1 MSEEIRIIV
10 DHEHAGERLD
20 VFLSHFLDGFSRSFL
35 QKKITEGCVLYNE
48 KGVKSKQ
55 PVKAGD
61 EILLAIPDPEPVTAV
76 PENIPLEILYED
88 EDLLFVN
95 KPKGLV
101 VHPAP
106 GHETGTLVNA
116 LVYYLGDDLSSI
128 GGVLRPG
135 IVHRIDMDTSGV
147 LVIAK
152 NDIAHRKVAEQLAVH
167 SIRRRYR
174 AIVHGRIEEE
184 SGTISKPIGRSQTNR
199 LKMAVRP
206 DGKRAVTHFKVL
218 QRFDAYTYI
227 ECSLETGRTHQIRVH
242 MTSVGHPLLGDT
254 VYGNIP
260 NKFRLQGQTLHALS
274 LGLVHPRTGEW
285 IEVTSDIPDYMKH
298 LLEIL

>member
-1 MSEEIRIIV
+1 MSEEIKAIV
-10 DHEHAGERLD
+10 EEEQAGERLD
-20 VFLSHFLDGFSRSFL
+20 VYLSHFLDSYSRSFL
-35 QKKITEGCVLYNE
+35 QKKIAEGCVKYN
-48 KGVKSKQ
+48 GRIVKAKQ
-55 PVKAGD
+55 PVRPGD
-61 EILLAIPDPEPVTAV
+61 EILISIPEPEPARAI

-95 KPKGLV
+95 KPKGMV

-147 LVIAK
+147 LAVAK
-152 NDIAHRKVAEQLAVH
+152 NDAAHRKVAEQLAVH
-167 SIRRRYR
+167 SIKRKYR
-174 AIVHGRIEEE
+174 AIVHGRIEEDT
-184 SGTISKPIGRSQTNR
+184 GVINKPIGRSRTNR
-199 LKMAVRP
+199 LKMAVVP

-218 QRFDAYTYI
+218 QRFEAYTYI
-227 ECSLETGRTHQIRVH
+227 ECSLETGRTHQIRVR
-242 MTSVGHPLLGDT
+242 MTSEGHPLLGDT
-254 VYGNIP
+254 AYGNRP

-274 LGLVHPRTGEW
+274 LGLVHPGTGEW
-285 IEVTSDIPDYMKH
+285 LEVTSDIPDYMKH

>member
-10 DHEHAGERLD
+10 DDEHTGERLD
-20 VFLSHFLDGFSRSFL
+20 LYLSHFLDGYSRSFL
-35 QKKITEGCVLYNE
+35 QKRITEGSVLFNG
-48 KGVKSKQ
+48 KTVKAKQ
-55 PVKAGD
+55 PVRPGD
-61 EILLAIPDPEPVTAV
+61 EILLTIPEPAPATAV

-95 KPKGLV
+95 KPKGMA

-116 LVYYLGDDLSSI
+116 LVYYLGENLSSI

-152 NDIAHRKVAEQLAVH
+152 NDQAHRHVAEQLAVH
-167 SIRRRYR
+167 SIKRRYR

-184 SGTISKPIGRSQTNR
+184 AGTINKPIGRSRTNR
-199 LKMAVRP
+199 LKMAVQP

-218 QRFDAYTYI
+218 QRFQAYTYI

-242 MTSVGHPLLGDT
+242 MTSEGHPLLGDT
-254 VYGNIP
+254 VYGNRP
-260 NKFRLQGQTLHALS
+260 DKFKLQGRTLHALS

-285 IEVTSDIPDYMKH
+285 IEVTSEIPAYMQH
-298 LLEIL
+298 LLDIL

>member
-35 QKKITEGCVLYNE
+35 QKKITEGCVLYNG

-61 EILLAIPDPEPVTAV
+61 EILLAIPDPEPAAAV

>member
-35 QKKITEGCVLYNE
+35 QKKITEGCVLYNG
-48 KGVKSKQ
+48 KDVKSKQ

-76 PENIPLEILYED
+76 PENIPLEILFED

-184 SGTISKPIGRSQTNR
+184 SGTISKPIGRSRTNR

-285 IEVTSDIPDYMKH
+285 IEVTSDIPVYMKH